1 MHLNRLVM
9 RNFKKFRRAD
19 LEFSDGLTGIVGSNG
34 AGKST
39 IVEAIAWALYGN
51 RASAIKRDFIRN
63 CRARES
69 DAVNVALT
77 ISLGKQELVIYR
89 GMKGKANT
97 PEAYLELDGQRI
109 ALGSREVDSKL
120 EEILKIGYQDFM
132 KTFYARQKDLDSLL
146 KEGAMGKR
154 EYLLKLLG
162 LEDIKEH
169 ALDLIKADRAAAQE
183 EMARLS
189 GALGEI
195 GDVSCKLEQAALD
208 IQAEEKGLEEADR
221 KRTGLARSLEERQK
235 DLDLQGERMRSH
247 EMLQERKASLEKGQA
262 ELDERAEAEERRLA
276 AIDLSRRR
284 LQEIQPRLE
293 RLAEVRLRLDTLEPK
308 RAAFEDL
315 ARSIASRRAALEGE
329 RKALAEGQSS
339 LKHLEEDAAERE
351 ALLSKEEEYILL
363 QDRLAALEKSRDRH
377 RDLQSDIRQAQ
388 SQEQSLEQR
397 LNRAV
402 RLHGDLLRDKARLA
416 EIRSCREEEIRCR
429 DELADLLRERE
440 KQNEIDD
447 LQVKKSG
454 LEQRL
459 ALRKSEAE
467 GARAEMEALKDIEA
481 REKLLLRQDRDLD
494 QLNSELSRILAETRG
509 SRKAAE
515 KALAEAERSLQRVK
529 ALGEEGL
536 CPTCERPLQGQR
548 DLLVGKYERSLIQ
561 ARVEIK
567 RLDEDIA
574 TQKEKLEGVARSRSN
589 LRSAFDQINA
599 EKSRHA
605 ALQASIAGLARQMD
619 ELQAERNAIAAR
631 IKELGQAK
639 FDRARLEEVEARL
652 QALNLLV
659 QEHAALSLR
668 LQELPGQEK
677 EIADAEKELAELK
690 GKISLLQGQAEALG
704 FHEADFLEARGQA
717 LSLKP
722 VHDRFLALSGRAAQ
736 IPPLRQRCE
745 KLKQDVSELEKAL
758 QAFYES
764 QEALGYDPALY
775 DSLFKEKRELAS
787 AESERQRIALLMAG
801 EGEAR
806 ERLKGI
812 LAATERLKAEM
823 ESCQQQIS
831 SLSYRLEEH
840 EKARAALAEARAEL
854 ESAGKILS
862 ERQVQMRVLLAERDR
877 LVREAERK
885 VELEKSAALASRKG
899 EVVDATRL
907 LINSFMDQVLIRVK
921 NEIARTA
928 GEILEEVSG
937 KYSLIKIDED
947 FNIQVEDGGTFY
959 PISRY
964 SGGEI
969 DMIAVSVRVA
979 ISEYLM
985 RFGPDGS
992 SYSFLILDEV
1002 FGSQDQEHREKMIQM
1017 LRSLEERFPQIIAI
1031 SHISDVQGQFDNTF
1045 LVAEDEVGNSR
1056 VEALS

>member
-1 MHLNRLVM
+1 MHLNRLVL

-63 CRARES
+63 CHVRES
-69 DAVNVALT
+69 DPVTVALT

-97 PEAYLELDGQRI
+97 PEAYLELDGQRV

-120 EEILKIGYQDFM
+120 EEILKISYQDFM
-132 KTFYARQKDLDSLL
+132 KTFYARQKDLDNLL

-169 ALDLIKADRAAAQE
+169 ALDLIKADRGAVEQ

-195 GDVSCKLEQAALD
+195 GDVSGRLEQVALA
-208 IQAEEKGLEEADR
+208 IQAEEKGLVEADR
-221 KRTGLARSLEERQK
+221 KRTELARSFEERQK
-235 DLDLQGERMRSH
+235 ELDLQGERMRSY
-247 EMLQERKASLEKGQA
+247 EMLQERKARLEKGQA
-262 ELDERAEAEERRLA
+262 ELDERAEAEKKHLA
-276 AIDLSRRR
+276 AIDLSRKR
-284 LQEIQPRLE
+284 LYEIQPRLE
-293 RLAEVRLRLDTLEPK
+293 RLAGVRERLEALEPK

-329 RKALAEGQSS
+329 RKALAESQSN
-339 LKHLEEDAAERE
+339 LQNLEKDAAERE
-351 ALLSKEEEYILL
+351 SLLIREEEYILL
-363 QDRLAALEKSRDRH
+363 QKGLAALETARDRH
-377 RDLQSDIRQAQ
+377 RDLQSDIKQVRSQVQ
-388 SQEQSLEQR
+388 SVEER
-397 LNRAV
+397 LARAV
-402 RLHGDLLRDKARLA
+402 RLRLDLLRDKARLK
-416 EIRSCREEEIRCR
+416 EISSCREEEIRCR
-429 DELADLLRERE
+429 DDLADLLREKE
-440 KQNEIDD
+440 KQKEIVG
-447 LQVKKSG
+447 LQARKSG
-454 LEQRL
+454 LEERL
-459 ALRKSEAE
+459 ALRRSEGE
-467 GARAEMEALKDIEA
+467 RARAEMEALKDIEP
-481 REKLLLRQDRDLD
+481 REALLLQQDRDLD

-515 KALAEAERSLQRVK
+515 KSLGEAERSLQRVK

-536 CPTCERPLQGQR
+536 CPTCERPLEAQR
-548 DLLVGKYERSLIQ
+548 DLLVGKYERSLAQ
-561 ARVEIK
+561 AGEEIK
-567 RLDEDIA
+567 RLEEEIGS
-574 TQKEKLEGVARSRSN
+574 QKEKLEGVARSRSN
-589 LRSAFDQINA
+589 LRSAFDRINA
-599 EKSRHA
+599 EKSRRA
-605 ALQASIAGLARQMD
+605 ALQASIAGLVRQID
-619 ELQAERNAIAAR
+619 EIQGEGNAIAAR

-639 FDRARLEEVEARL
+639 FDQARLEGAEARL
-652 QALNLLV
+652 QDLNCLV

-668 LQELPGQEK
+668 LEGLPGAEK

-690 GKISLLQGQAEALG
+690 DKKSLLLGQLEALG
-704 FHEADFLEARGQA
+704 FQEADFLEARSQA

-722 VHDRFLALSGRAAQ
+722 VHDRFLALSERAAQ
-736 IPPLRQRCE
+736 IPPLRQRWE
-745 KLKQDVSELEKAL
+745 ALKQEVSELEKAL
-758 QAFYES
+758 QALYES
-764 QEALGYDPALY
+764 EEALDYDPAEY
-775 DSLFKEKRELAS
+775 ESLFKEKRELAS
-787 AESERQRIALLMAG
+787 AESERQKIALLMAG

-806 ERLKGI
+806 ERREGI
-812 LAATERLKAEM
+812 LAAMERLKAEM

-831 SLSYRLEEH
+831 SLSYRPEEH
-840 EKARAALAEARAEL
+840 EKAKAALAQAKAEL

-877 LVREAERK
+877 LVREGERK
-885 VELEKSAALASRKG
+885 VELEKSASLASRRA

-907 LINSFMDQVLIRVK
+907 LVNSFMDQVLIRVK

-937 KYSLIKIDED
+937 RYSLIKIDED

-985 RFGPDGS
+985 RFGPDGA

-1002 FGSQDQEHREKMIQM
+1002 FGSQDVEHREKMIQM

-1031 SHISDVQGQFDNTF
+1031 SHISDVQGQFDNTL
-1045 LVAEDEVGNSR
+1045 LVVEDEVGNSR

>member
-1 MHLNRLVM
+1 MHLNRLVL

-69 DAVNVALT
+69 DPVTVALT

-89 GMKGKANT
+89 GMKGRANT
-97 PEAYLELDGQRI
+97 PEAYLELDGQRV

-120 EEILKIGYQDFM
+120 EEILKISYQDFM

-195 GDVSCKLEQAALD
+195 GDVSGKLEQAALA
-208 IQAEEKGLEEADR
+208 IQDEEKGLEEADR
-221 KRTGLARSLEERQK
+221 KKTELARSLEERQK
-235 DLDLQGERMRSH
+235 ELDLQKERMGSH
-247 EMLQERKASLEKGQA
+247 EMLQERKAGLEKRGA
-262 ELDERAEAEERRLA
+262 ELDERAGAEEKHLA

-293 RLAEVRLRLDTLEPK
+293 RLAGVRERLEALEPR

-315 ARSIASRRAALEGE
+315 ARSIASRQAALVGE
-329 RKALAEGQSS
+329 RKALAESRSS
-339 LKHLEEDAAERE
+339 LQHLEKDAAERE
-351 ALLSKEEEYILL
+351 ALLSKEGEYILL
-363 QDRLAALEKSRDRH
+363 QDRLAALEKARDRH
-377 RDLQSDIRQAQ
+377 RDLQSDISQVRSQVQ
-388 SQEQSLEQR
+388 SAEEKLA
-397 LNRAV
+397 RAV
-402 RLHGDLLRDKARLA
+402 RLRMDLLRDKARLE
-416 EIRSCREEEIRCR
+416 EISSCREEEIRCR
-429 DELADLLRERE
+429 DRLADLLREKE
-440 KQNEIDD
+440 KQKEIEG
-447 LQVKKSG
+447 LQARKSG
-454 LEQRL
+454 LEERL
-459 ALRKSEAE
+459 ALRRSEGERAQ
-467 GARAEMEALKDIEA
+467 AEMEALKDIEA
-481 REKLLLRQDRDLD
+481 REALLLQQDRDLD

-509 SRKAAE
+509 SYKAAE
-515 KALAEAERSLQRVK
+515 KALGEAERSLQRVK

-536 CPTCERPLQGQR
+536 CPTCERPLEGQR
-548 DLLVGKYERSLIQ
+548 DLLIGKYESSLIQ
-561 ARVEIK
+561 AGEEIK
-567 RLDEDIA
+567 RLEGEIGS
-574 TQKEKLEGVARSRSN
+574 QKEKLEGVARSRSN
-589 LRSAFDQINA
+589 LRSAFDQINT
-599 EKSRHA
+599 EKSRRA
-605 ALQASIAGLARQMD
+605 ALQASIAGLARQID
-619 ELQAERNAIAAR
+619 EIQGERNAIAAR

-639 FDRARLEEVEARL
+639 FDPARLEEAETRL
-652 QALNLLV
+652 QALSRLV

-668 LQELPGQEK
+668 LEGLPVAEK
-677 EIADAEKELAELK
+677 EIADGEAALAELK
-690 GKISLLQGQAEALG
+690 DKKSLLLGQLEALG
-704 FHEADFLEARGQA
+704 FQEADFLEARGLA

-722 VHDRFLALSGRAAQ
+722 VHDRFLALSERAAQ
-736 IPPLRQRCE
+736 IPPLRQRWE
-745 KLKQDVSELEKAL
+745 ALKQEVSLLEKAL
-758 QAFYES
+758 QALYES
-764 QEALGYDPALY
+764 QEALGYDPSQY
-775 DSLFKEKRELAS
+775 QSLSKEKRELAG

-806 ERLKGI
+806 ERLEGI
-812 LAATERLKAEM
+812 VAAMERLKAEM
-823 ESCQQQIS
+823 DSCQQQIS
-831 SLSYRLEEH
+831 SLSYRPEEH
-840 EKARAALAEARAEL
+840 EKARAALTEARAEL

-877 LVREAERK
+877 LVREGERK
-885 VELEKSAALASRKG
+885 AELEKSAALVARRG

-937 KYSLIKIDED
+937 RYSLIKIDEE

-985 RFGPDGS
+985 RFGPDGA

-1002 FGSQDQEHREKMIQM
+1002 FGSQDQEHREKMIKM

-1031 SHISDVQGQFDNTF
+1031 SHISDVQGQFDNTL
-1045 LVAEDEVGNSR
+1045 LVVEDEMGNSK
-1056 VEALS
+1056 VEQH

>member
-1 MHLNRLVM
+1 MLLNKLVL
-9 RNFKKFRRAD
+9 RNFKKYRRATI
-19 LEFSDGLTGIVGSNG
+19 EFQDGLTGIVGSNG
-34 AGKST
+34 SGKST
-39 IVEAIAWALYGN
+39 IVDAIAWALYGN
-51 RASAIKRDFIRN
+51 KASSIKKDLIKNTHANDNEPVDVTLFIRQDDKDIKIFRN
-63 CRARES
+63 MSGKSLSPDATLYINS
-69 DAVNVALT
+69 D
-77 ISLGKQELVIYR
+77 I
-89 GMKGKANT
+89 
-97 PEAYLELDGQRI
+97 I
-109 ALGSREVDSKL
+109 ASGTRDVDKKL
-120 EEILKIGYQDFM
+120 EEILRISYQDFM
-132 KTFYARQKDLDSLL
+132 KTFYARQKDLDNLL

-162 LEDIKEH
+162 LEDIKEN

-235 DLDLQGERMRSH
+235 DLDLQGERMLSH

-293 RLAEVRLRLDTLEPK
+293 RLAEVRLRLDALEPK

-329 RKALAEGQSS
+329 RKALAESQSS
-339 LKHLEEDAAERE
+339 LQHLEKDAAERE
-351 ALLSKEEEYILL
+351 SLLIRDEEYILL
-363 QDRLAALEKSRDRH
+363 QDRLAALEKARDRH
-377 RDLQSDIRQAQ
+377 RDLQSDISQVRSQVQ
-388 SQEQSLEQR
+388 SAEEKLA
-397 LNRAV
+397 RAV
-402 RLHGDLLRDKARLA
+402 RLRMDLLRDKARLE
-416 EIRSCREEEIRCR
+416 EISSCREEEIRCR
-429 DELADLLRERE
+429 DEWAYLLREKE
-440 KQNEIDD
+440 KQKEIEG
-447 LQVKKSG
+447 LQVRKSG
-454 LEQRL
+454 LEERL
-459 ALRKSEAE
+459 DCRRSEGE
-467 GARAEMEALKDIEA
+467 RARAEMEALKDIEP
-481 REKLLLRQDRDLD
+481 REALLLQQDRDLD

-509 SRKAAE
+509 SYKAAE
-515 KALAEAERSLQRVK
+515 KALGEAERSLQRVK

-536 CPTCERPLQGQR
+536 CPTCERPLEGQR
-548 DLLVGKYERSLIQ
+548 DLLIGKYEHSLAQ
-561 ARVEIK
+561 AGEEIK
-567 RLDEDIA
+567 RLEGEIGS
-574 TQKEKLEGVARSRSN
+574 QKEKLEGVARSRSN
-589 LRSAFDQINA
+589 LRSAFDQING
-599 EKSRHA
+599 EKSRRA
-605 ALQASIAGLARQMD
+605 ALQASIAGLARQID
-619 ELQAERNAIAAR
+619 EIQAERNAIAAGLE
-631 IKELGQAK
+631 ELGQAK
-639 FDRARLEEVEARL
+639 FDPAGLEEAEARL
-652 QALNLLV
+652 QALNRLV

-668 LQELPGQEK
+668 LQQLPGQEK
-677 EIADAEKELAELK
+677 EIADGEAELAELK
-690 GKISLLQGQAEALG
+690 DKKSLLLAQVEALG
-704 FHEADFLEARGQA
+704 FQEADFLEARGQA

-722 VHDRFLALSGRAAQ
+722 VHDRFLALCERAAQ
-736 IPPLRQRCE
+736 IPPLWQRCE

-758 QAFYES
+758 QALYKS
-764 QEALGYDPALY
+764 QETLGYDPVEY
-775 DSLFKEKRELAS
+775 ESLFREKKELAS
-787 AESERQRIALLMAG
+787 AERERQSIALLMAG
-801 EGEAR
+801 ESEAR
-806 ERLKGI
+806 ERREGI
-812 LAATERLKAEM
+812 LAAMEKLKAEM
-823 ESCQQQIS
+823 KSCQQQIT
-831 SLSYRLEEH
+831 SLYYRPEEH
-840 EKARAALAEARAEL
+840 EKARAALAEAKAEL
-854 ESAGKILS
+854 ERAAKILS

-877 LVREAERK
+877 LLRDAERK
-885 VELEKSAALASRKG
+885 VELEKSAALAARRA

-921 NEIARTA
+921 NDIARTA

-964 SGGEI
+964 SGGET

-1017 LRSLEERFPQIIAI
+1017 LRSLGERFPQIIAI

-1045 LVAEDEVGNSR
+1045 LVAEDDMGNSR
-1056 VEALS
+1056 VESLT